1 MRKSPITIRRG
12 AMIDS
17 VTKEPVR
24 VKKYPEAWPYI
35 RLPLE
40 QLDEVKTLLDRAGFH
55 YAVNKYA
62 VSSDGQPYTVVVNF
76 EHRAD
81 IAALQRLLD
90 DYQDREIVPSRR

>member
-1 MRKSPITIRRG
+1 
-12 AMIDS
+12 MIDS

-40 QLDEVKTLLDRAGFH
+40 QLDEVKTLLDRAGFR

-76 EHRAD
+76 DHRAEV
-81 IAALQRLLD
+81 AAIQGVLD
-90 DYQDREIVPSRR
+90 DYSDAFPSPPRPERPISRTLLR